1 MTIGTGQLIDWHL
14 HVWEPE
20 HLGPEWGPELQSRY
34 GGQPVGEM
42 ASFEAADEARAEAGV
57 DIGVAIALTS
67 PHLKMSIPN
76 EYVAEYVQRGRGTT
90 VGFASVDPGDP
101 QAVDKLRYAA
111 TTLGLKGLKLSPPY
125 QNFHPHSPEA
135 MRVFRAAAEL
145 DLPVMFHQGAVFMPR
160 GVLEVANPVLLD
172 KVARDFP
179 DLRLIVAHAG
189 QPWFTETV
197 ALMYKH
203 RNVFADLS
211 ARFHRPWQL
220 HNILL
225 AAIDYKVAD
234 RLLFGTDFP
243 VLRPQFCLDAL
254 RGINERTEGKLPAI
268 PADVIEDIIGN
279 RPLSLL
285 GISIDPPDGGEGR
298 AR

>member
-1 MTIGTGQLIDWHL
+1 VTIRTGTLIDWHL
-14 HVWEPE
+14 HVWLPE

-57 DIGVAIALTS
+57 EIGVAIGLTS

-76 EYVAEYVQRGRGTT
+76 EFIAEYVARGNGTT
-90 VGFASVDPGDP
+90 VGFASVDPNDP
-101 QAVDKLRYAA
+101 RAVDQLRYAA
-111 TTLGLKGLKLSPPY
+111 TTLGLQGLKLSPPY
-125 QNFHPHSPEA
+125 QAFHPHSPEA
-135 MRVFRAAAEL
+135 MRVYAAAAEL
-145 DLPVMFHQGAVFMPR
+145 GLPVMFHQGAVFMPQ
-160 GVLEVANPVLLD
+160 GVLEVASPVLLD
-172 KVARDFP
+172 KVAREFP
-179 DLRLIVAHAG
+179 ELRIIVAHAG
-189 QPWFTETV
+189 QPWYAETV

-254 RGINERTEGKLPAI
+254 RGINETTGGRLPPI
-268 PADVIEDIIGN
+268 PPDLIEEIISD

-285 GISIDPPDGGEGR
+285 GIE
-298 AR
+298 AA